1 MKEQSKNK
9 EGNENIK
16 RMKAMKGMKHI
27 PIILCTLSSL
37 MAGGTALGQERPG
50 IEGILQQIELHNREL
65 QAATQ
70 LARAE
75 KLEQKSS
82 NNLPDPTL
90 SYAHL
95 WDSKDKNI
103 TVGELVVSQSFDFP
117 TRYLSRGGM
126 NRHLYSSIDAATEA
140 TRQRILLE
148 AKLLCIEITT
158 LNRQQKLLK
167 ERMEQAEKLAKLYQK
182 RLQEGDANLIETNK
196 IELERLNA
204 RTEYRLGEIAILNK
218 TQQLLALNGNQPLLP
233 GRPTPL
239 GPAVPTADALGLDHF
254 NEQPLPGDL
263 VTLMGELMETD
274 PSLRA
279 LKSRQLAAEKSIG
292 LNKQGWLPRL
302 ELGYRRN
309 TESGHPLNGVVVGFS
324 FPLFENRSKVK
335 SARSQATGLK
345 LQREDAQDKE
355 QARLSRLYEEAYQ
368 LQQSIQEYQ
377 STLSVQQNLTLLE
390 KALMEGQISLID
402 YFVEV
407 SIIYQSQ
414 SNLFALE
421 GEYQRAVAEL
431 YRSRL

>member
-204 RTEYRLGEIAILNK
+204 RTEYRLGEIAIRNK

-345 LQREDAQDKE
+345 LQREDALDKE

-368 LQQSIQEYQ
+368 LQQSISEYQ
-377 STLSVQQNLTLLE
+377 NALSAQQNLTLLE

>member
-37 MAGGTALGQERPG
+37 MAGGTVLGQERPG

-204 RTEYRLGEIAILNK
+204 RTEYRLGEIAIRNK

-345 LQREDAQDKE
+345 LQREDALDKE

-368 LQQSIQEYQ
+368 LQQSISEYQ
-377 STLSVQQNLTLLE
+377 NALSAQQNLTLLE

>member
-27 PIILCTLSSL
+27 PIMLCTLSSL

-204 RTEYRLGEIAILNK
+204 RTEYRLGEIAIRNK

-345 LQREDAQDKE
+345 LQREDALDKE

-368 LQQSIQEYQ
+368 LQQSISEYQ
-377 STLSVQQNLTLLE
+377 NALSAQQNLTLLE

>member
-37 MAGGTALGQERPG
+37 MAGGTVLGQERPG

-239 GPAVPTADALGLDHF
+239 GPAIPTADALGLDHF

-345 LQREDAQDKE
+345 LQREDALDKE

-368 LQQSIQEYQ
+368 LQQSISEYQ
-377 STLSVQQNLTLLE
+377 NALSAQQNLTLLE

>member
-27 PIILCTLSSL
+27 PIVLCALSSL

-204 RTEYRLGEIAILNK
+204 RTEYRLGEIAIRNK
-218 TQQLLALNGNQPLLP
+218 TQQLLTLNGNQPLLP

-239 GPAVPTADALGLDHF
+239 GPAVPTADSLGLDRF

-345 LQREDAQDKE
+345 LQREDTQDKE

-377 STLSVQQNLTLLE
+377 STLSAQQNLTLLE

>member
-239 GPAVPTADALGLDHF
+239 GPAIPTADALGLDHF

-263 VTLMGELMETD
+263 LTLMGELMETD

-345 LQREDAQDKE
+345 LQREDALDKE

-368 LQQSIQEYQ
+368 LQQSISEYQ
-377 STLSVQQNLTLLE
+377 NALSAQQNLTLLE

-402 YFVEV
+402 YFVEI

>member
-1 MKEQSKNK
+1 
-9 EGNENIK
+9 
-16 RMKAMKGMKHI
+16 MKGMKHI

-204 RTEYRLGEIAILNK
+204 RTEYRLGEIAIRNK

-239 GPAVPTADALGLDHF
+239 GPAIPTADALGLDHF

-263 VTLMGELMETD
+263 LTLMGELMETD

-368 LQQSIQEYQ
+368 LQQSISEYQ
-377 STLSVQQNLTLLE
+377 NALSAQQNLTLLE

-402 YFVEV
+402 YFVEI

>member
-204 RTEYRLGEIAILNK
+204 RTEYRLGEIAIRNK

-239 GPAVPTADALGLDHF
+239 GPAIPTADALGLDHF

-345 LQREDAQDKE
+345 LQREDALDKE

-368 LQQSIQEYQ
+368 LQQSISEYQ
-377 STLSVQQNLTLLE
+377 NALSAQQNLTLLE

>member
-103 TVGELVVSQSFDFP
+103 TVGELVVSQNFDFP

-204 RTEYRLGEIAILNK
+204 RTEYRLGEIAIRNK

-239 GPAVPTADALGLDHF
+239 GPAIPTADALGLDHF

-263 VTLMGELMETD
+263 LTLMGELMETD

-368 LQQSIQEYQ
+368 LQQSISEYQ
-377 STLSVQQNLTLLE
+377 NALSAQQNLTLLE

>member
-9 EGNENIK
+9 EENENIK

-204 RTEYRLGEIAILNK
+204 RTEYRLGEIAIRNK

-239 GPAVPTADALGLDHF
+239 GPAIPTADALGLDHF

-263 VTLMGELMETD
+263 LTLMGELMETD

-368 LQQSIQEYQ
+368 LQQSISEYQ
-377 STLSVQQNLTLLE
+377 NALSAQQNLTLLE

-402 YFVEV
+402 YFVEI

>member
-27 PIILCTLSSL
+27 PIVLCALSSL

-103 TVGELVVSQSFDFP
+103 SVGELVVSQSFDFP

-204 RTEYRLGEIAILNK
+204 RTEYRLGEIAIRNK

-239 GPAVPTADALGLDHF
+239 GPAVPTADALGLDRF

-274 PSLRA
+274 PSLRT

-368 LQQSIQEYQ
+368 LQQSIKEYQ
-377 STLSVQQNLTLLE
+377 STLSAQQNLTLLE

>member
-204 RTEYRLGEIAILNK
+204 RTEYRLGEIAIRNK

-239 GPAVPTADALGLDHF
+239 GPAVPTADTLGLDHF
-254 NEQPLPGDL
+254 KEQPLPGDL

-355 QARLSRLYEEAYQ
+355 QARLSSLYEEAYQ

-377 STLSVQQNLTLLE
+377 STLSAQQNLTLLE

>member
-27 PIILCTLSSL
+27 PIVLCALSSL

-204 RTEYRLGEIAILNK
+204 RTEYRLGEIAIRNK

-368 LQQSIQEYQ
+368 LQQSISEYQ
-377 STLSVQQNLTLLE
+377 NALSAQQNLTLLE

>member
-204 RTEYRLGEIAILNK
+204 RTEYRLGEIAIRNK

-233 GRPTPL
+233 RRPTPL